1 MYRIAKLLDDDMIAE
16 LLSYYDD
23 ETSIVKE
30 GDVDMDGVGTKTDY
44 RVVDLV
50 SVSPNFF
57 NEVSEAIED
66 FVNDDT
72 EVNQIEILS
81 YQVGGQYRKHRDT
94 FKGREEYRV
103 WTTVTM
109 LDKSDDLKGG
119 TLTIEDCEPLD
130 LEIGQTVVFNSDY
143 LHQADT
149 IEVGYRKVLVCW
161 LGYKHYKY
169 T

>member
-1 MYRIAKLLDDDMIAE
+1 MYRLAKLLDDEMIAE

-23 ETSIVKE
+23 ETAIVEKGE
-30 GDVDMDGVGTKTDY
+30 VDIDGKDTLTSY

-50 SVSPNFF
+50 RTPPTFF
-57 NEVSEAIED
+57 PEVSEAIEN

-72 EVNQIEILS
+72 KVNQIEILS
-81 YQVGGQYRKHRDT
+81 YQVGGQYKKHRDT

-119 TLTIEDCEPLD
+119 TLTIENCEPLD
-130 LEIGQTVVFNSDY
+130 LEIGQTVVFNADY

-149 IEVGYRKVLVCW
+149 VEVGYRKVLVCW